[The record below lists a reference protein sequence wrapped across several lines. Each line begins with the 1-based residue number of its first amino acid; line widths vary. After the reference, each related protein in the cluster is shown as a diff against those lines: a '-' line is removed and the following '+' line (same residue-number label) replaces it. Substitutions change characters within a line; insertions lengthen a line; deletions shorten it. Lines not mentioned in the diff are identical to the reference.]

1 MGKLDYYFFA
11 SKASLGQVLSIFEKK
26 SFGCEMTFAPPEP
39 RKRGY
44 LVKNI
49 HKIIRTCYYA

>member
-26 SFGCEMTFAPPEP
+26 SFGCEMTFAPP
-39 RKRGY
+39 
-44 LVKNI
+44 
-49 HKIIRTCYYA
+49 RTPKKGVFSEKYS